1 MTDVSRAYGAVHVA
15 DRGDVFRLSK
25 EFDSVRERLAYLRD
39 HPDLSSLV
47 STVLEVAA
55 QMLHISN
62 ELAEIY
68 SNDHVTRLRDFLEQ
82 RQSELQ
88 QFNERL
94 GQAKMVSTDFK
105 HWLREIE
112 LEELVAATQLERL
125 REEPKDV
132 LPEWGIKTVVGAD
145 NTIVELTLKAAE

>member
-15 DRGDVFRLSK
+15 DRGDVFRLSRK
-25 EFDSVRERLAYLRD
+25 FDSVRERHAYLRD

-55 QMLHISN
+55 QMLHVS
-62 ELAEIY
+62 
-68 SNDHVTRLRDFLEQ
+68 
-82 RQSELQ
+82 
-88 QFNERL
+88 NERL

-145 NTIVELTLKAAE
+145 ITIVELTLKAAE

>member
-55 QMLHISN
+55 QMLHVSN
-62 ELAEIY
+62 ELAKIY

-105 HWLREIE
+105 H
-112 LEELVAATQLERL
+112 
-125 REEPKDV
+125 
-132 LPEWGIKTVVGAD
+132 
-145 NTIVELTLKAAE
+145 